1 MALRRRRHGW
11 QTKLPTTPLDRTD
24 VLHEAGPL
32 LGRGAVDHFLSKSVS
47 ILLGATGGA
56 EWWSRPDSLFTF
68 PAGRFAPATAKKSS
82 HRLPRLECLPHELHL
97 PDFLVQKIPPLLRG
111 E

>member
-11 QTKLPTTPLDRTD
+11 QAELPTTPLDRTD

-47 ILLGATGGA
+47 ILLGATGRA
-56 EWWSRPDSLFTF
+56 EWWSRPDSLSAF
-68 PAGRFAPATAKKSS
+68 PAGRFTTAKKGS

-97 PDFLVQKIPPLLRG
+97 PDFLIQKILPFLRG